1 MQHKMKT
8 LLKTFLAFFLMTLAG
23 ACNPM
28 KVIDP
33 SDPMFDVKKFN
44 FSDYK
49 THNELRDVFSK
60 IFAPD
65 TPKAYVDQVLVE
77 FGGAEI
83 STAYE
88 ALETF
93 PKYIYISYAEPVNFL
108 RSIKKPAH
116 HNFIYDGNDRLIN
129 IKPFGASKIFKDK
142 PDNKELNEMK
152 HQGDGNGNP

>member
-1 MQHKMKT
+1 MKPI
-8 LLKTFLAFFLMTLAG
+8 LQAFFILIFTANIG
-23 ACNPM
+23 ACNPL
-28 KVIDP
+28 KVTNP
-33 SDPMFDVKKFN
+33 SDPKFDIKKFS

-49 THNELRDVFSK
+49 TSDELRDVFSK

-142 PDNKELNEMK
+142 PDNRELNEMK